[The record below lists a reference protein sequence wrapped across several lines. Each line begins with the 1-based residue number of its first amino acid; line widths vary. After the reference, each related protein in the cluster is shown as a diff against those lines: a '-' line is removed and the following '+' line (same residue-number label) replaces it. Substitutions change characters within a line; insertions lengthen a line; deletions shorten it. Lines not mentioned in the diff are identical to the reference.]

1 MGFGYTFAFFFFLS
15 TCMHRNITWIYCAG
29 DKVHCLRTI
38 HGSHDTIHMLKNYF
52 VTAFSIFNF

>member
-1 MGFGYTFAFFFFLS
+1 MGFGYTFAFFFFFQRVCTVTS
-15 TCMHRNITWIYCAG
+15 HGFIVQETKCT
-29 DKVHCLRTI
+29 V